1 MSQFLLATLDVWT
14 FFTEY
19 GNISHRH
26 TKAELIISKRDLRF
40 SRRQIWRTVTPR
52 TLVQIYRASEE
63 HVAYSFR
70 ELGTKLEQDPYQESN
85 GTAQQTRLP
94 VSQHTSLSIVTFGL
108 PHCTVMPFI
117 TAQQYVSRGHDD
129 TGEYTHTHT
138 HTHTEWAFHKK
149 RAHKKQ
155 SCPWASFGIS

>member
-1 MSQFLLATLDVWT
+1 M
-14 FFTEY
+14 
-19 GNISHRH
+19 
-26 TKAELIISKRDLRF
+26 
-40 SRRQIWRTVTPR
+40 TPR

-138 HTHTEWAFHKK
+138 HTQNGHFIRKGHIKSKVVRGLHSEYHKGVLGSRGTE
-149 RAHKKQ
+149 
-155 SCPWASFGIS
+155 P